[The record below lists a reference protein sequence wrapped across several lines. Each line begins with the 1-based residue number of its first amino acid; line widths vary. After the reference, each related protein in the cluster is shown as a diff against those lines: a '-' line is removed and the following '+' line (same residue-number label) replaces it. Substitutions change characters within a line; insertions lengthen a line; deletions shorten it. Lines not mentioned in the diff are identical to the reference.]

1 MASDPCLGML
11 GLARRAGKLAYG
23 DELVRQLCADH
34 KARCVLVAADAGEST
49 AKKAALYAARANVP
63 CITLPYGKDEL
74 GAAIGKNGCAV
85 CAVSDIGMAAAAMA
99 KLAVQYPQYAQDA
112 AQIGE
117 KNARIQSRR
126 GKKKPRDRDA
136 QPKAAQPSG
145 QPPRD
150 GKRPPRAGAGSRPGA
165 SRSATANARTERAAI
180 SLRSVNRAKIHAQSA
195 YQIENPRAA
204 KQSGDF
210 HRMHQLCR
218 RMRYQ
223 SGAKFRVSELC
234 AASDAAACNA
244 VRPSRSKLYVLIEIS
259 IRRSCPWQ

>member
-11 GLARRAGKLAYG
+11 GLVRRAGKLAYG

-165 SRSATANARTERAAI
+165 SRSAGGKRPSHTGDGSRPGGSRSANGKRPHGTGGHFTPQRKP
-180 SLRSVNRAKIHAQSA
+180 SK
-195 YQIENPRAA
+195 NPRA
-204 KQSGDF
+204 K
-210 HRMHQLCR
+210 
-218 RMRYQ
+218 
-223 SGAKFRVSELC
+223 RVSDRK
-234 AASDAAACNA
+234 S
-244 VRPSRSKLYVLIEIS
+244 PRSEAK
-259 IRRSCPWQ
+259 R